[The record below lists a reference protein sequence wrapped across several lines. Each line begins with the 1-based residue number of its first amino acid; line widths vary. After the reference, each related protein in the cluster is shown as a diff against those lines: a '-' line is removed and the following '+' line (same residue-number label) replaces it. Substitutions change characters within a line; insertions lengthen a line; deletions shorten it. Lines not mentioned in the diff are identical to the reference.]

1 MAFTIP
7 DDELGTVSK
16 LSNYPNR
23 IERLK
28 AAALKA
34 QFDADAKT
42 VMGALKRLI
51 QELGLATAARNV
63 GFKKTTAVNADNVQD
78 AIENVQRQ
86 IAGVSQSGIAD
97 ASITAA
103 KIADGAVGTAAIADD
118 AITADKL
125 ARSAVDTDA
134 IKWGAVDAY
143 RLKDAAVTE
152 AKLAN
157 GAVTESKIG
166 YYAVTEKK
174 IASGAVTSEKIANRT
189 INSAKM
195 GDASVTERA
204 LCDGAVTKDK
214 VADGAVTEEKLAAGA
229 VTAEKLA
236 SDALDSV
243 LNAYFLKVYP
253 VGAFYF
259 SASSDNPATLFGG
272 TWTQI
277 KDTFILAAGT
287 KYKAG
292 TTGGEATHALTVP
305 EMPNHYH
312 DEYAGNDGGD
322 SSAPSGYIGWP
333 SISYTS
339 DKTWLAKLAKTSGT
353 GGGAAHNNMPP
364 YLAVYVW
371 QRTA

>member
-51 QELGLATAARNV
+51 QELGIATAARNV
-63 GFKKTTAVNADNVQD
+63 GFEKTTAVNADNVQD

-204 LCDGAVTKDK
+204 LCDGAVTNTKVGYKALVEEISVTPSFAKSGGTASVNSCAFRYVKAIGVMLFQIELLGLSQQEAASGVFLTFSGLDK
-214 VADGAVTEEKLAAGA
+214 LPSEDAGFAAVVQVLSATGSSGFA
-229 VTAEKLA
+229 LA
-236 SDALDSV
+236 SACFYQGGGLRI
-243 LNAYFLKVYP
+243 VYP
-253 VGAFYF
+253 DGV
-259 SASSDNPATLFGG
+259 STGG
-272 TWTQI
+272 TV
-277 KDTFILAAGT
+277 
-287 KYKAG
+287 
-292 TTGGEATHALTVP
+292 LT
-305 EMPNHYH
+305 
-312 DEYAGNDGGD
+312 
-322 SSAPSGYIGWP
+322 SLSGWYFC
-333 SISYTS
+333 
-339 DKTWLAKLAKTSGT
+339 
-353 GGGAAHNNMPP
+353 
-364 YLAVYVW
+364 
-371 QRTA
+371 

>member
-28 AAALKA
+28 AATLKGR
-34 QFDADAKT
+34 FDADAKT

-63 GFKKTTAVNADNVQD
+63 GFEKTTAVNADNVQD
-78 AIENVQRQ
+78 AIENVQSQ
-86 IAGVSQSGIAD
+86 IADVSQSGIAD

-118 AITADKL
+118 AVTAGKL
-125 ARSAVDTDA
+125 AMSAVDTDA

-157 GAVTESKIG
+157 GSVTESKIG
-166 YYAVTEKK
+166 YYAVTGKK
-174 IASGAVTSEKIANRT
+174 IASGAVTSEKIADRT

-204 LCDGAVTKDK
+204 LCDGAVTNDK
-214 VADGAVTEEKLAAGA
+214 VGYKALGEAISVTPSFMKSGGTASVNSCAFRYVKAIGVMLFQIELLGLSQQEVDSGVFLTFSGLDKLPSEDAGFAAVVQVASMTGPSGFA
-229 VTAEKLA
+229 LA
-236 SDALDSV
+236 SACFYEGGGLRIVYPDSV
-243 LNAYFLKVYP
+243 
-253 VGAFYF
+253 
-259 SASSDNPATLFGG
+259 STGG
-272 TWTQI
+272 TVITS
-277 KDTFILAAGT
+277 L
-287 KYKAG
+287 
-292 TTGGEATHALTVP
+292 
-305 EMPNHYH
+305 
-312 DEYAGNDGGD
+312 
-322 SSAPSGYIGWP
+322 SGWYFC
-333 SISYTS
+333 
-339 DKTWLAKLAKTSGT
+339 
-353 GGGAAHNNMPP
+353 
-364 YLAVYVW
+364 
-371 QRTA
+371 

>member
-28 AAALKA
+28 AATLKGR
-34 QFDADAKT
+34 FDADAKT

-63 GFKKTTAVNADNVQD
+63 GFEKTTAVNADNVQD
-78 AIENVQRQ
+78 AIENVQSQ
-86 IAGVSQSGIAD
+86 IADVSQSGIAD

-118 AITADKL
+118 AVTAGKL
-125 ARSAVDTDA
+125 AMSAVDTDA

-157 GAVTESKIG
+157 GSVTESKIG
-166 YYAVTEKK
+166 YYAVTGKK
-174 IASGAVTSEKIANRT
+174 IASGAVTSEKIADRT

-204 LCDGAVTKDK
+204 LCDGAVTNDK
-214 VADGAVTEEKLAAGA
+214 VGYKALGEAISVTPSFMK
-229 VTAEKLA
+229 
-236 SDALDSV
+236 S
-243 LNAYFLKVYP
+243 
-253 VGAFYF
+253 
-259 SASSDNPATLFGG
+259 GG
-272 TWTQI
+272 TASVNSCAFRYVKAIGVMLFQI
-277 KDTFILAAGT
+277 ELLGLSQQ
-287 KYKAG
+287 
-292 TTGGEATHALTVP
+292 EV
-305 EMPNHYH
+305 
-312 DEYAGNDGGD
+312 D
-322 SSAPSGYIGWP
+322 SLRFPGW
-333 SISYTS
+333 ISCR
-339 DKTWLAKLAKTSGT
+339 A
-353 GGGAAHNNMPP
+353 
-364 YLAVYVW
+364 
-371 QRTA
+371 RTRDSRP

>member
-28 AAALKA
+28 AATLKGR
-34 QFDADAKT
+34 FDADAKT

-63 GFKKTTAVNADNVQD
+63 GFEKTTAVNADNVQD

-118 AITADKL
+118 AITEDKL

-174 IASGAVTSEKIANRT
+174 IASGAVTSGKIANRT

-204 LCDGAVTKDK
+204 LCDGAVTNTKVGYKALVEEISVTPSFAKSGGTASVNSCAFRYVKAIGVMLFQIELLGLSQQEAASGVFLTFSGLDK
-214 VADGAVTEEKLAAGA
+214 LPSEDAGFAAVVQVLSATGSSGFA
-229 VTAEKLA
+229 LA
-236 SDALDSV
+236 SACFYQGGGLRI
-243 LNAYFLKVYP
+243 VYP
-253 VGAFYF
+253 DGV
-259 SASSDNPATLFGG
+259 STGG
-272 TWTQI
+272 TV
-277 KDTFILAAGT
+277 
-287 KYKAG
+287 
-292 TTGGEATHALTVP
+292 LT
-305 EMPNHYH
+305 
-312 DEYAGNDGGD
+312 
-322 SSAPSGYIGWP
+322 SLSGWYFC
-333 SISYTS
+333 
-339 DKTWLAKLAKTSGT
+339 
-353 GGGAAHNNMPP
+353 
-364 YLAVYVW
+364 
-371 QRTA
+371 

>member
-7 DDELGTVSK
+7 DDVLGTVSK

-63 GFKKTTAVNADNVQD
+63 GFEKTTAVNTDNVQD

-97 ASITAA
+97 ASVTAE

-118 AITADKL
+118 AVTEDKL
-125 ARSAVDTDA
+125 AKSAVGTDA

-152 AKLAN
+152 KKLAN
-157 GAVTESKIG
+157 EAVTESKIG
-166 YYAVTEKK
+166 YYAVTEQK
-174 IASGAVTSEKIANRT
+174 IASKAVTGEKIANRT

-204 LCDGAVTKDK
+204 LC
-214 VADGAVTEEKLAAGA
+214 AGA
-229 VTAEKLA
+229 VTNDKVGYKALGEEISVTPSFVKSGGTASVNSCAFRYVKAVGVMLFQIELLGLSQQEVDSGVILTFSGLDKLPSEDAGFAAVVQVASMTGPNGFALA
-236 SDALDSV
+236 SACFYEGGGLRI
-243 LNAYFLKVYP
+243 VYP
-253 VGAFYF
+253 DGV
-259 SASSDNPATLFGG
+259 STGG
-272 TWTQI
+272 TV
-277 KDTFILAAGT
+277 
-287 KYKAG
+287 
-292 TTGGEATHALTVP
+292 LT
-305 EMPNHYH
+305 
-312 DEYAGNDGGD
+312 
-322 SSAPSGYIGWP
+322 SLSGWYFC
-333 SISYTS
+333 
-339 DKTWLAKLAKTSGT
+339 
-353 GGGAAHNNMPP
+353 
-364 YLAVYVW
+364 
-371 QRTA
+371 

>member
-28 AAALKA
+28 AATLKSR
-34 QFDADAKT
+34 FDADAKT

-63 GFKKTTAVNADNVQD
+63 GFEKTTAVNADNVQD

-97 ASITAA
+97 ASVTAE

-125 ARSAVDTDA
+125 AMGAVDTDA
-134 IKWGAVDAY
+134 IKRGAVDTY

-174 IASGAVTSEKIANRT
+174 IASGAVTSEKIADRT

-204 LCDGAVTKDK
+204 LRDGAVTNTK
-214 VADGAVTEEKLAAGA
+214 VGYKALVEEISVTPSFAK
-229 VTAEKLA
+229 
-236 SDALDSV
+236 S
-243 LNAYFLKVYP
+243 
-253 VGAFYF
+253 
-259 SASSDNPATLFGG
+259 GG
-272 TWTQI
+272 TASVNSCAFRYVKAIGVMLFQI
-277 KDTFILAAGT
+277 ELIGLSQQEAASGVFLTFSGLDKLPSDDAGFAAVVQV
-287 KYKAG
+287 ASM
-292 TTGGEATHALTVP
+292 TG
-305 EMPNHYH
+305 
-312 DEYAGNDGGD
+312 
-322 SSAPSGYIGWP
+322 PSGFA
-333 SISYTS
+333 
-339 DKTWLAKLAKTSGT
+339 LANACFYE
-353 GGGAAHNNMPP
+353 GGGLRIAYPDDVSTGDTVFTSLSGW
-364 YLAVYVW
+364 YFC
-371 QRTA
+371 

>member
-28 AAALKA
+28 AATLKSR
-34 QFDADAKT
+34 FDADAKT

-63 GFKKTTAVNADNVQD
+63 GFEKTTAVNADNVQD

-97 ASITAA
+97 ASVTAE

-125 ARSAVDTDA
+125 AMGAVDTDA
-134 IKWGAVDAY
+134 IKWGAVDTY

-174 IASGAVTSEKIANRT
+174 IASGAVTSEKIADRT
-189 INSAKM
+189 INSTKM

-204 LCDGAVTKDK
+204 LCDGAVTNTK
-214 VADGAVTEEKLAAGA
+214 VGYKALVEEISVTPSFAK
-229 VTAEKLA
+229 
-236 SDALDSV
+236 S
-243 LNAYFLKVYP
+243 
-253 VGAFYF
+253 
-259 SASSDNPATLFGG
+259 GG
-272 TWTQI
+272 TASVNSCAFRYVKAIGVMLFQI
-277 KDTFILAAGT
+277 ELIGLSQQEAASGVFLTFSGLDKLPSDDAGFAAVVQV
-287 KYKAG
+287 ASM
-292 TTGGEATHALTVP
+292 TG
-305 EMPNHYH
+305 
-312 DEYAGNDGGD
+312 
-322 SSAPSGYIGWP
+322 PSGFA
-333 SISYTS
+333 
-339 DKTWLAKLAKTSGT
+339 LANACFYE
-353 GGGAAHNNMPP
+353 GGGLRIAYPDDVSTGDTVFTSLSGW
-364 YLAVYVW
+364 YFC
-371 QRTA
+371 

>member
-28 AAALKA
+28 AATLKSR
-34 QFDADAKT
+34 FDADAKT

-63 GFKKTTAVNADNVQD
+63 GFEKTTAVNADNVQD

-97 ASITAA
+97 ASVTAE

-125 ARSAVDTDA
+125 AMGAVDTDA
-134 IKWGAVDAY
+134 IKWGAVDTY

-174 IASGAVTSEKIANRT
+174 IASGAVTSEKIADRT
-189 INSAKM
+189 INSTKM

-204 LCDGAVTKDK
+204 LCDGAVTNTK
-214 VADGAVTEEKLAAGA
+214 VGYKALVEEISVTPSFAK
-229 VTAEKLA
+229 
-236 SDALDSV
+236 S
-243 LNAYFLKVYP
+243 
-253 VGAFYF
+253 
-259 SASSDNPATLFGG
+259 GG
-272 TWTQI
+272 TASVNSCAFRYVKAIGVMLFQI
-277 KDTFILAAGT
+277 ELIGLSQQEAASGVFLTFSGLDKLPSDDAGFAAVVQV
-287 KYKAG
+287 APM
-292 TTGGEATHALTVP
+292 TG
-305 EMPNHYH
+305 
-312 DEYAGNDGGD
+312 
-322 SSAPSGYIGWP
+322 PSGFA
-333 SISYTS
+333 
-339 DKTWLAKLAKTSGT
+339 LANACFYE
-353 GGGAAHNNMPP
+353 GGGLRIAYPDDVSTGDTVFTSLSGW
-364 YLAVYVW
+364 YFC
-371 QRTA
+371 

>member
-28 AAALKA
+28 AATLKSR
-34 QFDADAKT
+34 FDADAKT

-63 GFKKTTAVNADNVQD
+63 GFEKTTAVNADNVQD

-97 ASITAA
+97 ASVTAE

-125 ARSAVDTDA
+125 AMGAVDTDA
-134 IKWGAVDAY
+134 IKSGAVDES

-157 GAVTESKIG
+157 RSVTESKIG
-166 YYAVTEKK
+166 YYAVTEQK
-174 IASGAVTSEKIANRT
+174 IASKAVTGEKIADRT

-204 LCDGAVTKDK
+204 LCDGAVTNTKVGYKALGEAISVTPSFMKSGGTASVNSCAFRYVKAVGVMLFQIELLGLSQQEVDSGVILTFSGLDK
-214 VADGAVTEEKLAAGA
+214 LPSEDAGFTAVVQVASMTGPNGFA
-229 VTAEKLA
+229 LA
-236 SDALDSV
+236 SACFYEGGGLRI
-243 LNAYFLKVYP
+243 VYP
-253 VGAFYF
+253 DGV
-259 SASSDNPATLFGG
+259 STGG
-272 TWTQI
+272 TV
-277 KDTFILAAGT
+277 
-287 KYKAG
+287 
-292 TTGGEATHALTVP
+292 LT
-305 EMPNHYH
+305 
-312 DEYAGNDGGD
+312 
-322 SSAPSGYIGWP
+322 SLSGWYFC
-333 SISYTS
+333 
-339 DKTWLAKLAKTSGT
+339 
-353 GGGAAHNNMPP
+353 
-364 YLAVYVW
+364 
-371 QRTA
+371 

>member
-28 AAALKA
+28 AATLKGR
-34 QFDADAKT
+34 FDADAKT

-63 GFKKTTAVNADNVQD
+63 GFEKTTAVNADNVQD
-78 AIENVQRQ
+78 AIENVQSQ
-86 IAGVSQSGIAD
+86 IADVSQSGIAD

-118 AITADKL
+118 AVTAGKL
-125 ARSAVDTDA
+125 AMSAVDTDA

-157 GAVTESKIG
+157 GSVTESKIG
-166 YYAVTEKK
+166 YYAVTGKK
-174 IASGAVTSEKIANRT
+174 IASGAVTSEKIADRT

-204 LCDGAVTKDK
+204 LCDGAVTNDK
-214 VADGAVTEEKLAAGA
+214 VGYKALGEAISVTPSFMKSGGTASVNSCAFRYVKAIGVMLFQIELLGLSQQEVDSGVNLTFSGLDKLPSEDAGFAAVVQVASMTGSNGFA
-229 VTAEKLA
+229 LA
-236 SDALDSV
+236 SACFYEGGGLRIVYPDSV
-243 LNAYFLKVYP
+243 
-253 VGAFYF
+253 
-259 SASSDNPATLFGG
+259 STGG
-272 TWTQI
+272 TVITS
-277 KDTFILAAGT
+277 L
-287 KYKAG
+287 
-292 TTGGEATHALTVP
+292 
-305 EMPNHYH
+305 
-312 DEYAGNDGGD
+312 
-322 SSAPSGYIGWP
+322 SGWYFC
-333 SISYTS
+333 
-339 DKTWLAKLAKTSGT
+339 
-353 GGGAAHNNMPP
+353 
-364 YLAVYVW
+364 
-371 QRTA
+371 

>member
-7 DDELGTVSK
+7 DDVLGTISK

-63 GFKKTTAVNADNVQD
+63 GFEKTTAVNADNVQD

-97 ASITAA
+97 ASVTAE

-118 AITADKL
+118 AVTADKL
-125 ARSAVDTDA
+125 AMSAVDADA

-152 AKLAN
+152 QKLAN

-166 YYAVTEKK
+166 YYAVIEQK
-174 IASGAVTSEKIANRT
+174 IASKAVTGEKIADRT

-204 LCDGAVTKDK
+204 LC
-214 VADGAVTEEKLAAGA
+214 AGA
-229 VTAEKLA
+229 VTNDKVGYKALGEEISVTPSFVKSGGTASVNSCAFRYVKAIGVMLFQIELLGLSQQEAASGVILTFSGLDKLPSEDAGFAAVVQVASMTGPSGFALA
-236 SDALDSV
+236 SACFYEGGGLRI
-243 LNAYFLKVYP
+243 VYP
-253 VGAFYF
+253 DGVSTGDTVITSLSGWYF
-259 SASSDNPATLFGG
+259 
-272 TWTQI
+272 
-277 KDTFILAAGT
+277 
-287 KYKAG
+287 
-292 TTGGEATHALTVP
+292 V
-305 EMPNHYH
+305 
-312 DEYAGNDGGD
+312 
-322 SSAPSGYIGWP
+322 
-333 SISYTS
+333 
-339 DKTWLAKLAKTSGT
+339 
-353 GGGAAHNNMPP
+353 
-364 YLAVYVW
+364 
-371 QRTA
+371 

>member
-63 GFKKTTAVNADNVQD
+63 GFEKTTAVNADNVQD

-86 IAGVSQSGIAD
+86 IAGVSQSEIAD

-166 YYAVTEKK
+166 HYAVTEKK

-189 INSAKM
+189 INSEKM

-204 LCDGAVTKDK
+204 LCDGAVTNTKVGYKALVEEISVTPSFAKSGGTASVNSCAFRYVKAIGVMLFRIELFGLSQQEAASGVFLTFSGLDK
-214 VADGAVTEEKLAAGA
+214 LPSEDAGFAAVVQMLSATGSSGFA
-229 VTAEKLA
+229 LA
-236 SDALDSV
+236 SACFYQGGGLRI
-243 LNAYFLKVYP
+243 VYP
-253 VGAFYF
+253 DGV
-259 SASSDNPATLFGG
+259 STGG
-272 TWTQI
+272 TV
-277 KDTFILAAGT
+277 
-287 KYKAG
+287 
-292 TTGGEATHALTVP
+292 LT
-305 EMPNHYH
+305 
-312 DEYAGNDGGD
+312 
-322 SSAPSGYIGWP
+322 SLSGWYFC
-333 SISYTS
+333 
-339 DKTWLAKLAKTSGT
+339 
-353 GGGAAHNNMPP
+353 
-364 YLAVYVW
+364 
-371 QRTA
+371 

>member
-28 AAALKA
+28 AATLKGR
-34 QFDADAKT
+34 FDADAKT

-63 GFKKTTAVNADNVQD
+63 GFEKTTAVNADNVQD
-78 AIENVQRQ
+78 AIENVQSQ
-86 IAGVSQSGIAD
+86 IADVSQSGIAD

-125 ARSAVDTDA
+125 ATGAVDTDA
-134 IKWGAVDAY
+134 IKSGAVDEN

-166 YYAVTEKK
+166 YYAVTEQK
-174 IASGAVTSEKIANRT
+174 IASKAVTGEKIADRT

-204 LCDGAVTKDK
+204 LC
-214 VADGAVTEEKLAAGA
+214 AGA
-229 VTAEKLA
+229 VTNDKVGYKVLGEEISVTPSFMKSGGTASVNSCAFRYVKAIGVMLFQIELLGLSQQEAASGVILTFSGLDKLPSEDAGFAAVVQVASMTGPNGFALA
-236 SDALDSV
+236 SACFYEGGGLRI
-243 LNAYFLKVYP
+243 VYP
-253 VGAFYF
+253 DGVSTGDTVLTSLSGWYF
-259 SASSDNPATLFGG
+259 C
-272 TWTQI
+272 
-277 KDTFILAAGT
+277 
-287 KYKAG
+287 
-292 TTGGEATHALTVP
+292 
-305 EMPNHYH
+305 
-312 DEYAGNDGGD
+312 
-322 SSAPSGYIGWP
+322 
-333 SISYTS
+333 
-339 DKTWLAKLAKTSGT
+339 
-353 GGGAAHNNMPP
+353 
-364 YLAVYVW
+364 
-371 QRTA
+371 

>member
-7 DDELGTVSK
+7 DDVLGTISK

-23 IERLK
+23 IERLR

-63 GFKKTTAVNADNVQD
+63 GFEKTTAVNADNVQD
-78 AIENVQRQ
+78 AIENVQSQ
-86 IAGVSQSGIAD
+86 IADVSQSGIAD

-118 AITADKL
+118 AVTAGKL
-125 ARSAVDTDA
+125 AMSAVDTDA

-157 GAVTESKIG
+157 GSVTESKIG
-166 YYAVTEKK
+166 YYAVTGKK
-174 IASGAVTSEKIANRT
+174 IASGAVTSEKIADRT

-204 LCDGAVTKDK
+204 LCDGAVTNDK
-214 VADGAVTEEKLAAGA
+214 VGYKALGEAISVTPSFMKSGGTASVNSCAFRYVKAIGVMLFQIELLGLSQQEVDSGVNLTFSGLDKLPSEDAGFAAVVQVASMTGPSGFA
-229 VTAEKLA
+229 LA
-236 SDALDSV
+236 SACFYEGGGLRIVYPDSV
-243 LNAYFLKVYP
+243 
-253 VGAFYF
+253 
-259 SASSDNPATLFGG
+259 STGG
-272 TWTQI
+272 TVITS
-277 KDTFILAAGT
+277 L
-287 KYKAG
+287 
-292 TTGGEATHALTVP
+292 
-305 EMPNHYH
+305 
-312 DEYAGNDGGD
+312 
-322 SSAPSGYIGWP
+322 SGWYFC
-333 SISYTS
+333 
-339 DKTWLAKLAKTSGT
+339 
-353 GGGAAHNNMPP
+353 
-364 YLAVYVW
+364 
-371 QRTA
+371 

>member
-7 DDELGTVSK
+7 DDVLGTISK

-51 QELGLATAARNV
+51 RELGLATAARNV
-63 GFKKTTAVNADNVQD
+63 GFEKTTAVNADNVQD
-78 AIENVQRQ
+78 AIENVQSQ

-97 ASITAA
+97 ASVTAA

-118 AITADKL
+118 AVTADKL
-125 ARSAVDTDA
+125 AMSAVDTNA
-134 IKWGAVDAY
+134 IKWGAVDTY
-143 RLKDAAVTE
+143 RLKDGAVTE

-174 IASGAVTSEKIANRT
+174 IASGAVTSEKIADRT

-204 LCDGAVTKDK
+204 LCDGAVTNTK
-214 VADGAVTEEKLAAGA
+214 VGYKALVEEISVTPSFAK
-229 VTAEKLA
+229 
-236 SDALDSV
+236 S
-243 LNAYFLKVYP
+243 
-253 VGAFYF
+253 
-259 SASSDNPATLFGG
+259 GG
-272 TWTQI
+272 TASVNSCAFRYVKAIGVMLFQI
-277 KDTFILAAGT
+277 ELIGLSQQEAASGVFLTFSGLDKLPSDDAGFAAVVQV
-287 KYKAG
+287 APM
-292 TTGGEATHALTVP
+292 TG
-305 EMPNHYH
+305 
-312 DEYAGNDGGD
+312 
-322 SSAPSGYIGWP
+322 PSGFA
-333 SISYTS
+333 
-339 DKTWLAKLAKTSGT
+339 LANACFYE
-353 GGGAAHNNMPP
+353 GGGLRIAYPDDVSTGDTVFTSLSGW
-364 YLAVYVW
+364 YFC
-371 QRTA
+371 

>member
-28 AAALKA
+28 AATLKSR
-34 QFDADAKT
+34 FDADAKT

-63 GFKKTTAVNADNVQD
+63 GFEKTTAVNADNVQD

-97 ASITAA
+97 ASVTAE

-125 ARSAVDTDA
+125 AMGAVDIDA
-134 IKWGAVDAY
+134 IKWGAVDTY

-174 IASGAVTSEKIANRT
+174 IASGAVTSEKIADRT

-195 GDASVTERA
+195 DDASVTERA
-204 LCDGAVTKDK
+204 LCDGAVTNTK
-214 VADGAVTEEKLAAGA
+214 VGYKALVEEISVTPSFAK
-229 VTAEKLA
+229 
-236 SDALDSV
+236 S
-243 LNAYFLKVYP
+243 
-253 VGAFYF
+253 
-259 SASSDNPATLFGG
+259 GG
-272 TWTQI
+272 TASVNSCAFRYVKAIGVMLFQI
-277 KDTFILAAGT
+277 ELIGLSQQEAASGVFLTFSGLDKLPSDDAGFV
-287 KYKAG
+287 AVVQVASM
-292 TTGGEATHALTVP
+292 TG
-305 EMPNHYH
+305 
-312 DEYAGNDGGD
+312 
-322 SSAPSGYIGWP
+322 PSGFA
-333 SISYTS
+333 
-339 DKTWLAKLAKTSGT
+339 LANACFYE
-353 GGGAAHNNMPP
+353 GGGLRIAYPDDVSTGDTVFTSLSGW
-364 YLAVYVW
+364 YFC
-371 QRTA
+371 

>member
-28 AAALKA
+28 AATLKGR
-34 QFDADAKT
+34 FDADAKT

-63 GFKKTTAVNADNVQD
+63 GFEKTTAVNADNVQD
-78 AIENVQRQ
+78 AIENVQSQ
-86 IAGVSQSGIAD
+86 IADVSQSGIAD

-118 AITADKL
+118 AVTEGKL
-125 ARSAVDTDA
+125 AMSAVDTDA

-157 GAVTESKIG
+157 GSVTESKIG
-166 YYAVTEKK
+166 YYAVTGKK
-174 IASGAVTSEKIANRT
+174 IASGAVTSEKIADRT

-204 LCDGAVTKDK
+204 LCDGAVTNDK
-214 VADGAVTEEKLAAGA
+214 VGYKALGEAISVTPSFMKSGGTASVNSCAFRYVKAIGVMLFQIELLGLSQQEVDSGVILTFSGLDKLPSEDAGFAAVVQVASMTGPSGFA
-229 VTAEKLA
+229 LA
-236 SDALDSV
+236 SACFYEGGGLRIVYPDSV
-243 LNAYFLKVYP
+243 
-253 VGAFYF
+253 
-259 SASSDNPATLFGG
+259 STGG
-272 TWTQI
+272 TVITS
-277 KDTFILAAGT
+277 L
-287 KYKAG
+287 
-292 TTGGEATHALTVP
+292 
-305 EMPNHYH
+305 
-312 DEYAGNDGGD
+312 
-322 SSAPSGYIGWP
+322 SGWYFC
-333 SISYTS
+333 
-339 DKTWLAKLAKTSGT
+339 
-353 GGGAAHNNMPP
+353 
-364 YLAVYVW
+364 
-371 QRTA
+371 